1 MIRCV
6 HVIDTLGVGGAEQAL
21 VNLLG
26 ASSQVGLSADVVVCR
41 PPYDLQPALE
51 AKGIKVH
58 RLNIT
63 NKWNTVSVARQL
75 ADCAD
80 CAGASIVHA
89 HLLFPSLY
97 AAALRTIKKNSLKT
111 CLTYH
116 NLAYAPGC
124 NRKGVSLSLRKTI
137 NCIVAHRGMDGV
149 LAVSQAV
156 CDHMTGTLGVKNVC
170 VLPNAVPVSEVNA
183 VAKEKRQTLD
193 PEEKQTPTL
202 VVPGRLVHEK
212 GHADFLRALPVIRKI
227 HPDARAIFAGGGPMH
242 ESLLQE
248 ISRNGLCDVVT
259 ITGQLSHNELLGI
272 VAGADLVVIPS
283 RFEGFGLVAAEA
295 MALGKTVVAANVGG
309 LAEVIQHGITGY
321 LVDTRNATQTAS
333 IVAGLLSARSERDK
347 MGTSGLERVTQLY
360 DAPIIARR
368 LKNYYSRF
376 LMNA

>member
-1 MIRCV
+1 M
-6 HVIDTLGVGGAEQAL
+6 
-21 VNLLG
+21 
-26 ASSQVGLSADVVVCR
+26 
-41 PPYDLQPALE
+41 
-51 AKGIKVH
+51 
-58 RLNIT
+58 
-63 NKWNTVSVARQL
+63 
-75 ADCAD
+75 
-80 CAGASIVHA
+80 
-89 HLLFPSLY
+89 
-97 AAALRTIKKNSLKT
+97 
-111 CLTYH
+111 
-116 NLAYAPGC
+116 
-124 NRKGVSLSLRKTI
+124 
-137 NCIVAHRGMDGV
+137 
-149 LAVSQAV
+149 
-156 CDHMTGTLGVKNVC
+156 
-170 VLPNAVPVSEVNA
+170 
-183 VAKEKRQTLD
+183 
-193 PEEKQTPTL
+193 
-202 VVPGRLVHEK
+202 PGRLVHEK